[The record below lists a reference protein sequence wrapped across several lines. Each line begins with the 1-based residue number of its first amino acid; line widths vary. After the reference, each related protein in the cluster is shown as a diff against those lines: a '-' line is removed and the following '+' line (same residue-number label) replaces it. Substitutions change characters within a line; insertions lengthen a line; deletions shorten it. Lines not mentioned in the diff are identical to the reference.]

1 MYHET
6 ILAGVLISLLY
17 TEFTGLSAGLI
28 VPGYLALCLHSPWRI
43 VDTLVIAAV
52 AVGIC
57 KLLSKSMILYGRRR
71 FAFLLVLTF
80 FLSLL
85 AQEISLFPSGGIVIG
100 TLIPGII
107 AREFDRQG
115 FADTLL
121 SLAVTTGL
129 VAAILLVLGGSLAG
143 L

>member
-17 TEFTGLSAGLI
+17 TELTGLSAGLI
-28 VPGYLALCLHSPWRI
+28 IPGYLALCFHSPWRI
-43 VDTLVIAAV
+43 VDTLIVAAV
-52 AVGIC
+52 AAGIC
-57 KLLSKSMILYGRRR
+57 KLFSKSIILYGRRR

-80 FLSLL
+80 FLSLM
-85 AQEISLFPSGGIVIG
+85 AQEISIFPSGGIVIG

-121 SLAVTTGL
+121 SLAVTTSL
-129 VAAILLVLGGSLAG
+129 TAAILLALGGSLAVR
-143 L
+143 

>member
-17 TEFTGLSAGLI
+17 TELTGLSAGLI
-28 VPGYLALCLHSPWRI
+28 IPGYLALCFHSPWRI
-43 VDTLVIAAV
+43 VDTLIVAAV
-52 AVGIC
+52 AAGIC
-57 KLLSKSMILYGRRR
+57 KLFSKSIILYGRRR

-80 FLSLL
+80 FLSLM
-85 AQEISLFPSGGIVIG
+85 AQEISIFPSGGIVIG

-121 SLAVTTGL
+121 SLAVTTSL
-129 VAAILLVLGGSLAG
+129 TAAILLALGGSLAV

>member
-121 SLAVTTGL
+121 SLALTTGL